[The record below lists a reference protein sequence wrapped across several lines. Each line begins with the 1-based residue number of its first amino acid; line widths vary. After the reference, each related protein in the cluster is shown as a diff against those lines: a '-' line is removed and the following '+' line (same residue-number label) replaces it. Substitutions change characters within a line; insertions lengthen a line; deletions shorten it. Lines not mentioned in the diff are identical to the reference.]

1 MNLILSHLVDPPYT
15 YPCLCNHI
23 VFVVPIQML
32 PATICI
38 LLLMI
43 DDNNG
48 VAVVAGFDNNGRGG
62 ERDCFS
68 HHRTNRSKLG
78 FSKKCD
84 TVPFS
89 RLNFARTLKF
99 VRPLYRRPKA
109 RGILLARAQ
118 RSVKKKNRFY
128 SSFFGTEV
136 LFFRGVDSCVASRV
150 YARKNRAKTAS
161 SLSLAAGF
169 STDISFLNLKKAFL
183 FYYSCFLE

>member
-1 MNLILSHLVDPPYT
+1 MNPILSHLVDPPYT

-89 RLNFARTLKF
+89 RLYFART
-99 VRPLYRRPKA
+99 
-109 RGILLARAQ
+109 
-118 RSVKKKNRFY
+118 
-128 SSFFGTEV
+128 
-136 LFFRGVDSCVASRV
+136 
-150 YARKNRAKTAS
+150 
-161 SLSLAAGF
+161 
-169 STDISFLNLKKAFL
+169 
-183 FYYSCFLE
+183 